1 MNKDTK
7 RKKNISTKKTVTSN
21 DIKSLFTINT
31 TWKKPIK
38 AAEKQFQRFPTYQK
52 LADYSSTL
60 FTRNFSKNVSIVAL
74 AVSNIDSG
82 KASE

>member
-31 TWKKPIK
+31 T
-38 AAEKQFQRFPTYQK
+38 
-52 LADYSSTL
+52 
-60 FTRNFSKNVSIVAL
+60 
-74 AVSNIDSG
+74 
-82 KASE
+82 

>member
-21 DIKSLFTINT
+21 DIKSLFAINT

-38 AAEKQFQRFPTYQK
+38 AAEKQFQRFPAYQK